1 MVGAASAAIAL
12 DLYSNKIAAKAAP
25 TFNKSI
31 AMPQNNIIKNLK
43 DYRFYCLG
51 LALLAMLIIFIKPQA
66 IKSQPTYN
74 FTFIIDITRSMNARD
89 YELENESISRLKF
102 VKKTLQEIIL
112 KLPCQSKVGL
122 GIFTE
127 RKATVLFQPIEV
139 CSSYTEINSVIK
151 AIDWRMAWAADSSIS
166 KGLSSM
172 IKQLQTGDSQLVF
185 LTDGQEAPPVNPRY
199 KTDFSELKGKLKGL
213 LVGVGGLQNVPIPKY
228 DKQGKQQ
235 GFYKEDDVPHRSTF
249 GMAPTSSV
257 PVEGFNARNAP
268 FGSAKFVGDQHLTRL
283 YEPYLQQL
291 SKEVAWSYHRLESS
305 EQFSVA
311 LQTRL
316 FAKQQKV
323 LSDIRFYAAVIAL
336 FFLCLVFAGHLKNVF
351 LIYPRLNE

>member
-1 MVGAASAAIAL
+1 
-12 DLYSNKIAAKAAP
+12 
-25 TFNKSI
+25 
-31 AMPQNNIIKNLK
+31 MPQKLIIKNLK
-43 DYRFYCLG
+43 DYRFYCLV
-51 LALLAMLIIFIKPQA
+51 LALLAMLIIFIKPQV
-66 IKSQPTYN
+66 IKPQPTYN
-74 FTFIIDITRSMNARD
+74 FTFIVDITRSMNARD
-89 YELENESISRLKF
+89 YQQKDEAISRLKF
-102 VKKTLQEIIL
+102 VKQTLQELIL

-139 CSSYTEINSVIK
+139 CSSYTEINSVIN

-172 IKQLQTGDSQLVF
+172 ISQLQAGDSQLIF
-185 LTDGQEAPPVNPRY
+185 LTDGQEAPPINPRY
-199 KTDFSELKGKLKGL
+199 KTDFSDLKGKLKGM
-213 LVGVGGLQNVPIPKY
+213 LVGVGSLQNVPIPKY

-291 SKEVAWSYHRLESS
+291 SKEVAWSYHRLETS
-305 EQFSVA
+305 EQLGFA
-311 LQTRL
+311 LQTAL

-323 LSDIRFYAAVIAL
+323 LSDIRPYAAVTAL
-336 FFLCLVFAGHLKNVF
+336 FLLSLVFVNHFKRMF
-351 LIYPRLNE
+351 Y